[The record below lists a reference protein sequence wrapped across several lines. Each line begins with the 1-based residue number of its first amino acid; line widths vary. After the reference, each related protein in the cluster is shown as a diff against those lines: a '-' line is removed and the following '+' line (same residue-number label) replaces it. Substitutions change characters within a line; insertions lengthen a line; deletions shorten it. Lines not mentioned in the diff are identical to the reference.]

1 MKQIKKLVLI
11 ATISAAAG
19 GSLGDTF
26 TIGSDKSDL
35 ALAESWEGGV
45 APGAGDFVSF
55 AVDGFYGPFTL
66 SKDVTYQRFTSGGWG
81 RFDSINGN
89 AAQQFDLC
97 GHTMTLTGYRAGDG
111 YLFDPCNS
119 GPRNHFVF
127 SNGKIAIGQSGNVTI
142 GWPSYYNSQ
151 VRLSGIELAGVATL
165 NVGYGGS
172 YNCEL
177 RIDGGSSVSPS
188 RMILSSAGVGANTAA
203 PNRLIVDNAT
213 LSVSEYFQSG
223 SGGVVELTDGAEFL
237 ALAFQSGL
245 LAGRSRMSV
254 SNSTL
259 AVAGTYETAKVQ
271 ESSDEAEIAG
281 PSARFTAGKFLPG
294 NHPAAAA
301 TVLAYDGATVEGTGS
316 VHIGEAGPA
325 EVTIS
330 NANLKAY
337 GLVVGASADA
347 AGSSLRICGGG
358 ASLAMNDNY
367 GSSRDKDIFGAGG
380 SSRFEVAGGA
390 RINPWSWNASW
401 SLYPRTIIGRSSS
414 GNIFSV
420 AGADT
425 VYDSYLTELEVG
437 ASSTEGNRFEV
448 SEGAVCNLKRLF
460 LFGSNTIK
468 IADATVNISHG
479 DAYHTSLVVGTAG
492 AVGGRLVLSGAAP
505 KINFTHSASHGGIK
519 MLPGTKIVYELPAAP
534 YETAPLDTYW
544 LNIQPDAGMPEQPLA
559 EIVLDLAGLPKS
571 HDRLV
576 YKLLHVQDVLGGVN
590 AIHADAI
597 ARVNNRPEIK
607 AVKGRLEWKDTCLIF
622 TVPGNRGMKM
632 VVR

>member
-26 TIGSDKSDL
+26 TIGSDKSDF
-35 ALAESWEGGV
+35 ALAESWAGGA

-177 RIDGGSSVSPS
+177 KIDGGSVVSSS
-188 RMILSSAGVGANTAA
+188 RMELSQHGVGENSST
-203 PNRLIVDNAT
+203 PNRLLVDNAK
-213 LSVSEYFQSG
+213 LSVSEYFKLH
-223 SGGVVELTDGAEFL
+223 SGGVIELTQGAEL
-237 ALAFQSGL
+237 SAPSFQSGL
-245 LAGRSRMSV
+245 LAGSSKTFI

-259 AVAGTYETAKVQ
+259 VASAAYETAKVEGSEDYVELSG
-271 ESSDEAEIAG
+271 ESAVLKAKQILS
-281 PSARFTAGKFLPG
+281 G
-294 NHPAAAA
+294 NHP
-301 TVLAYDGATVEGTGS
+301 LAVASILAHDGAVVEGTERFCVGNEGS
-316 VHIGEAGPA
+316 ATMI
-325 EVTIS
+325 IS
-330 NANLKAY
+330 NATVKSAALD
-337 GLVVGASADA
+337 VGASENA
-347 AGSSLRICGGG
+347 AGSVLRICGDDG
-358 ASLAMNDNY
+358 LLE
-367 GSSRDKDIFGAGG
+367 AGG
-380 SSRFEVAGGA
+380 MLTVGSKAKTGCRFEISDRA
-390 RINPWSWNASW
+390 
-401 SLYPRTIIGRSSS
+401 T
-414 GNIFSV
+414 GNI
-420 AGADT
+420 
-425 VYDSYLTELEVG
+425 
-437 ASSTEGNRFEV
+437 
-448 SEGAVCNLKRLF
+448 KRLF
-460 LFGSNTIK
+460 LFGANTIK
-468 IADATVNISHG
+468 VADATLNISHG
-479 DAYHTSLVVGTAG
+479 DSYHTSLVVGTAG

-607 AVKGRLEWKDTCLIF
+607 AVKGRLEWKDTYLIF